1 GVPVLDTPGAGT
13 WTADDATQSLA
24 VKFGGATGPVDLTVV
39 TVSSGNGLV
48 TWMIV
53 GPGAKN
59 DFTVPH
65 ISNLPVAGNFGLV
78 SGGIETTVNVARID
92 QFEYGK
98 LRYGQ
103 LSQGAWNAYATD
115 ALDGAY

>member
-1 GVPVLDTPGAGT
+1 VPVLDTPGSGT
-13 WTADDATQSLA
+13 WTPDDTAQALP

-39 TVSSGNGLV
+39 TVGSGNGLV
-48 TWMIV
+48 TWTIV
-53 GPGAKN
+53 APGAKT
-59 DFTVPH
+59 DFTVPD
-65 ISNLPVAGNFGLV
+65 ISKLPAGNFGLV

-103 LSQGAWNAYATD
+103 LGQGAWNAYATD